1 MKMFQ
6 CDRCGRIFY
15 PDKDKPILS
24 NIIPN
29 DTTEKFTDLCPNC
42 IKNLIDYYSKSNQK
56 ENIDYLDKFCNQ
68 LKRIKDLAPEFRIGQ
83 LIQILNYNISYD
95 GDVFCI
101 EDKIYVD
108 AAELYADRLEEK
120 KEKGEVI

>member
-29 DTTEKFTDLCPNC
+29 DITEKFTDLCPNC
-42 IKNLIDYYSKSNQK
+42 IKNLIDYYSKPNKK
-56 ENIDYLDKFCNQ
+56 ENIDYLDKFYDQ
-68 LKRIKDLAPEFRIGQ
+68 LKRIKSIAPEFRIGQ
-83 LIQILNYNISYD
+83 IIQVLNSTISSDCDSFY
-95 GDVFCI
+95 I
-101 EDKIYVD
+101 EDKDYVN
-108 AAELYADRLEEK
+108 AAESYADRLEHRRSY
-120 KEKGEVI
+120 

>member
-1 MKMFQ
+1 MRMFQ

-29 DTTEKFTDLCPNC
+29 DITEKFTDLCPNC
-42 IKNLIDYYSKSNQK
+42 IKNLIDYYSKPNK
-56 ENIDYLDKFCNQ
+56 KDKDYDYLDEFCNQ

-83 LIQILNYNISYD
+83 IIQVLNSTISSDCDSFY
-95 GDVFCI
+95 I
-101 EDKIYVD
+101 EDKDYVN
-108 AAELYADRLEEK
+108 AAENYADRLEHRRSY
-120 KEKGEVI
+120 

>member
-1 MKMFQ
+1 MRMFQ

-15 PDKDKPILS
+15 PDKDKPILP

-29 DTTEKFTDLCPNC
+29 DITEKFTDLCPNC

-83 LIQILNYNISYD
+83 IIQVLNSTISSDCDSFY
-95 GDVFCI
+95 I
-101 EDKIYVD
+101 EDKDYVN
-108 AAELYADRLEEK
+108 AAENYAARLEHRRSY
-120 KEKGEVI
+120 